1 MSVPARVA
9 FLGTPEVAVP
19 ALEAIA
25 ASEDLEV
32 VLVVTNPDR
41 PRGRSGRPA
50 PTPVRLAAERLG
62 LACVRP
68 EGRAALAAA
77 LTDAAPDVVAV
88 VAYGT
93 LLDAATLAACGAGA
107 INLHFSLLPRWRGA
121 APVQAALRAGDET
134 TGLTAFRIDAGMDTG
149 PVLARLA
156 VPIADDESAG
166 ELLDRLAVRGAP
178 VLLEGLRAA
187 LAGEEGER
195 QPDEGV
201 TLAPRL
207 GPDDLVLDLTGDART
222 VAQHVRSLSPRPG
235 AVTSL
240 RGIPLKVLSVVRV
253 EEDDA
258 PRDAVAAGAVAGA
271 APFDSAAPGEIV
283 AIDPDGPIVACGRG
297 AIRLLRVRPEGR
309 TTMSGRDLAN
319 GLRLSVGE
327 RLGGAPHGPS

>member
-1 MSVPARVA
+1 MSGPARVA

-41 PRGRSGRPA
+41 PRGRSGRPV

-62 LACVRP
+62 LPCVRP

-77 LTDAAPDVVAV
+77 LAEAEPDVVAV

-121 APVQAALRAGDET
+121 APVQAALRAGDAT

-156 VPIADDESAG
+156 VPIAADESAG
-166 ELLDRLAVRGAP
+166 ALLDRLAVLGAP
-178 VLLEGLRAA
+178 ILLEGLHAA

-222 VAQHVRSLSPRPG
+222 VVQHVRSLSPRPG

-240 RGIPLKVLSVVRV
+240 RGVTLKVLS
-253 EEDDA
+253 A
-258 PRDAVAAGAVAGA
+258 LPREAGA
-271 APFDSAAPGEIV
+271 SAAPGEIV
-283 AIDPDGPIVACGRG
+283 AIDPDGPLVACGRG

-309 TTMSGRDLAN
+309 ATMSGRDLAN
-319 GLRLSVGE
+319 GLRLTVGE
-327 RLGGAPHGPS
+327 RLGGALDGPS